1 MKKFFLMLMLALG
14 AMLSFASCATL
25 GFYRPDGSVIQ
36 YAQDDIIYRS
46 GDITYNG
53 TRIVG
58 DHGCPIGL
66 YWANAAITRWG
77 MIVKVKDKDGAV
89 IKQYDLRVPRQKV
102 DDVFYVTGLTG
113 KPLEVNVIIRGGSGS
128 INYVTVHG
136 GDSNE
141 RYSLRR

>member
-1 MKKFFLMLMLALG
+1 MKKFLLLLIVALG
-14 AMLSFASCATL
+14 AIISLSSCGTL
-25 GFYRPDGSVIQ
+25 VRNSYVPQYCRDDVYYRTSDF
-36 YAQDDIIYRS
+36 
-46 GDITYNG
+46 TFNG
-53 TRIVG
+53 TYIAG
-58 DHGCPIGL
+58 DHGCPTGL
-66 YWANAAITRWG
+66 YWANASINRWG